1 MAEVKIENIE
11 NSFDDILKATGE
23 NSFVEWEAFT
33 KASTGLTKQME
44 ELAKSL
50 NIYREIQQRRFI
62 INMKKL
68 KSCDIPDL
76 IKTVKSKKLPKE
88 ALKSIS
94 GRFKLNE
101 EKAELA
107 EPVEKIKEES
117 DKILKEYLSSNETLV
132 NQLK

>member
-1 MAEVKIENIE
+1 
-11 NSFDDILKATGE
+11 
-23 NSFVEWEAFT
+23 
-33 KASTGLTKQME
+33 
-44 ELAKSL
+44 
-50 NIYREIQQRRFI
+50 
-62 INMKKL
+62 MKKL

-88 ALKSIS
+88 ALKAIS

-101 EKAELA
+101 DKAELA

-117 DKILKEYLSSNETLV
+117 DKILKEYLSSNETLA